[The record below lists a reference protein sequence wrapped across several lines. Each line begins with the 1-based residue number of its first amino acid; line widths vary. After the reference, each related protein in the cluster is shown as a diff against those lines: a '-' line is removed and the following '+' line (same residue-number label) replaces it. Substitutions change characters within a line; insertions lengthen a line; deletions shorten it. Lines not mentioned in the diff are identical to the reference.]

1 MKSFLKKFFDSFI
14 WLMALIFVI
23 DIVTKWCVFNYFKN
37 LLGIDGITAGCGVYF
52 SNTIPALPGFL
63 HIGCTLNKGA
73 AWSLGTTDSYDGVN
87 PLLIVIS
94 VVLSAAFIFYYVKEY
109 KKLRTPIKI
118 ALALMI
124 AGAVGNMIDRIFYSP
139 EYLHAYEGQPG
150 GVVDFID
157 FFKGSALYNVWHFIF
172 NIADCGVVIGVFM
185 LIISIIIED
194 IQESRKEK
202 KAAGPVDNT
211 KVLSASEKL
220 KLEEQEKNRVE

>member
-14 WLMALIFVI
+14 WLMVLIFVI
-23 DIVTKWCVFNYFKN
+23 DIVTKWSVFNYFK
-37 LLGIDGITAGCGVYF
+37 GTIGVDGIVAGFGVARE
-52 SNTIPALPGFL
+52 NTIPALPGFL

-124 AGAVGNMIDRIFYSP
+124 AGAVGNMIDRIFYRTSIT
-139 EYLHAYEGQPG
+139 G
-150 GVVDFID
+150 
-157 FFKGSALYNVWHFIF
+157 FKGVIDWIYVAFMNFPTF
-172 NIADCGVVIGVFM
+172 NIADSALVIGIILLLVVF
-185 LIISIIIED
+185 IIDEIKEAIEKGKRGEYD
-194 IQESRKEK
+194 KSPNEL
-202 KAAGPVDNT
+202 KAERENG
-211 KVLSASEKL
+211 
-220 KLEEQEKNRVE
+220 KNSSK